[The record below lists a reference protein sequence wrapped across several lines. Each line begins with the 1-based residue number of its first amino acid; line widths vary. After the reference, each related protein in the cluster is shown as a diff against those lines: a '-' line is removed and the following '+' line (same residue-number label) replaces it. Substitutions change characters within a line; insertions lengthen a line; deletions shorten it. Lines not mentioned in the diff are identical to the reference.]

1 MSSDLFG
8 SLPIVAYKSCQWK
21 ALLQRA
27 LQLLCNLL
35 LQELPSAALQRD
47 LSRSVTYDSKHINSP
62 TTPLLTSSC
71 TWFSFCALQY
81 YSLDVTFFKSS
92 LDSHLL
98 DLLWNKYWVNTL
110 SASPLIS
117 NREFAAG
124 QIADVAEKLE
134 QVRRVGGPGLL
145 LGS

>member
-1 MSSDLFG
+1 M
-8 SLPIVAYKSCQWK
+8 
-21 ALLQRA
+21 
-27 LQLLCNLL
+27 
-35 LQELPSAALQRD
+35 
-47 LSRSVTYDSKHINSP
+47 
-62 TTPLLTSSC
+62 
-71 TWFSFCALQY
+71 QY

-92 LDSHLL
+92 LDSHML

-134 QVRRVGGPGLL
+134 QVRWEYK
-145 LGS
+145 LGTAIKGFCKDGAMLWAGDYD